1 MKTFISILLSSILLM
16 TTCESVSYEEVN
28 YYIQNDSDETIY
40 IQYYTDHADFCIHN
54 ISICDSINKSET
66 FKGTIDIY
74 DDQSAEDINHYV
86 YIFKKSTLEKY
97 TIEEIEHKKM
107 YDAYY
112 VFNALDCENNK
123 NNYVVFKDK

>member
-16 TTCESVSYEEVN
+16 TTCESYEEVN
-28 YYIQNDSDETIY
+28 YYIQNDSDEAIY
-40 IQYYTDHADFCIHN
+40 IQYQPDHTYFCIHN
-54 ISICDSINKSET
+54 IDDSINKSET
-66 FKGTIDIY
+66 YKGTIDIY
-74 DDQSAEDINHYV
+74 DNQSAEDINFYV

-97 TIEEIEHKKM
+97 TIEEIERKKI
-107 YDAYY
+107 YDAHY

>member
-16 TTCESVSYEEVN
+16 TTCESYEEVN
-28 YYIQNDSDETIY
+28 YYIQNDSDETIH
-40 IQYYTDHADFCIHN
+40 ILYYTNHTYFCIHN
-54 ISICDSINKSET
+54 IYDSINKSET
-66 FKGTIDIY
+66 YKGTIDIY
-74 DDQSAEDINHYV
+74 DNQSAEDINFYV

-97 TIEEIEHKKM
+97 TIEEIERKKM
-107 YDAYY
+107 YDAHY

>member
-16 TTCESVSYEEVN
+16 TTCESYEEVN
-28 YYIQNDSDETIY
+28 YYIQNDSDETIH
-40 IQYYTDHADFCIHN
+40 ILYYTDHTYFCIHN
-54 ISICDSINKSET
+54 IYDSINKSET
-66 FKGTIDIY
+66 YKGTIDIY
-74 DDQSAEDINHYV
+74 ENQSAEDINFYV

-97 TIEEIEHKKM
+97 TIEEIEHKKI
-107 YDAYY
+107 YDAHY

>member
-16 TTCESVSYEEVN
+16 TTCESYEEVN
-28 YYIQNDSDETIY
+28 YYIQNDSDETIH
-40 IQYYTDHADFCIHN
+40 ILYYTNHTYFCIHN
-54 ISICDSINKSET
+54 IYDSINKSET
-66 FKGTIDIY
+66 YKGTIDIY
-74 DDQSAEDINHYV
+74 DNQSAEDINFYV

-97 TIEEIEHKKM
+97 TIEEIEHKKI
-107 YDAYY
+107 YDAHY

>member
-16 TTCESVSYEEVN
+16 TTCESYEEVN
-28 YYIQNDSDETIY
+28 YYIQNNSDETIY
-40 IQYYTDHADFCIHN
+40 IQYHLDHTYFCIHN
-54 ISICDSINKSET
+54 ISICDSVNKSET
-66 FKGTIDIY
+66 YKGTIEIY
-74 DDQSAEDINHYV
+74 DNQSAEDINYYV

-97 TIEEIEHKKM
+97 TIEEIERKKM
-107 YDAYY
+107 YDAHY